1 MRAIILVGGFG
12 TRLRPLT
19 NDKPKQMLTV
29 GNKPMLENVIQ
40 ELSQHGIT
48 EVILSMGFKPDIFI
62 DKYPEEVCAG
72 LPLKYVVEPT
82 PLDTAGAIRF
92 AVAESGIKDTFL
104 VCNGDVITETDLSE
118 LIDFHKAITAEATIS
133 LTPTSN
139 PSQYGI
145 VPTDKSGKVTGFIE
159 KPSGPDFETNLIN
172 AGYYVMEPSVVNRI
186 ANDRPV
192 SVETEIF
199 PNMVEDE
206 RLFAVPSDRYWIDA
220 GTPETFL
227 KANLDL
233 INGQRMKNINGV
245 HPEASISPDAVIKS
259 SIIDRGV
266 VIDEGAHIENSV
278 LMEGVEVEKNVMVEG
293 SIVGERAKVEENC
306 QILELTII
314 NHEEIVE
321 KGSQLRAT
329 IYQNRMNK

>member
-19 NDKPKQMLTV
+19 DDKPKQMLTV

-118 LIDFHKAITAEATIS
+118 LIDFHKTITAEATIS
-133 LTPTSN
+133 LTPTTN

-259 SIIDRGV
+259 SIVGRGV
-266 VIDEGAHIENSV
+266 VIGEGANIENSV
-278 LMEGVEVEKNVMVEG
+278 LMEGVEVEKTVMVAG

-321 KGSQLRAT
+321 KESQLRAT

>member
-118 LIDFHKAITAEATIS
+118 LIDFHKTITAEATIS
-133 LTPTSN
+133 LTPTTN

-220 GTPETFL
+220 GIPETFL

-259 SIIDRGV
+259 SIIGRGV
-266 VIDEGAHIENSV
+266 SIGDGAHIENSV

>member
-133 LTPTSN
+133 LTPTTN

-220 GTPETFL
+220 GTPETFI

-233 INGQRMKNINGV
+233 INGQRMKNFNGV

-259 SIIDRGV
+259 SIIGRGV
-266 VIDEGAHIENSV
+266 VIGEGAHIENSV

-321 KGSQLRAT
+321 KGSQLRAN

>member
-133 LTPTSN
+133 LTPTTN

-259 SIIDRGV
+259 SIIGRGV
-266 VIDEGAHIENSV
+266 VIDGGAHIENSV

-321 KGSQLRAT
+321 KESQLRAT
-329 IYQNRMNK
+329 IYQNRMKK

>member
-133 LTPTSN
+133 LTPTTN

-259 SIIDRGV
+259 SIIGRGV
-266 VIDEGAHIENSV
+266 VIGEGAHIENSV

-321 KGSQLRAT
+321 KGSQLRAN

>member
-321 KGSQLRAT
+321 KGSQLRAN

>member
-19 NDKPKQMLTV
+19 DDKPKQMLTV

-40 ELSQHGIT
+40 ELSQRGIT

-92 AVAESGIKDTFL
+92 AVVESDIKDTFL

-133 LTPTSN
+133 LTPTTN

-145 VPTDKSGKVTGFIE
+145 VPADKSGKVSGFIE
-159 KPSGPDFETNLIN
+159 KPSGPDFERNLIN

-233 INGQRMKNINGV
+233 INGQRMKNFNGV

-259 SIIDRGV
+259 SIIGRGV
-266 VIDEGAHIENSV
+266 VIGEGAHIENSV

-321 KGSQLRAT
+321 KGSQIRAT

>member
-133 LTPTSN
+133 LTPTTN

-259 SIIDRGV
+259 SIVGRGV
-266 VIDEGAHIENSV
+266 VIGEGAHIENSV

>member
-1 MRAIILVGGFG
+1 VRAIILVGGFG

-133 LTPTSN
+133 LTPTTN

-259 SIIDRGV
+259 SIVGRGV
-266 VIDEGAHIENSV
+266 VIGEGAHIENSV

>member
-92 AVAESGIKDTFL
+92 AVAESDIKDTFL

-133 LTPTSN
+133 LTPTTN

-259 SIIDRGV
+259 SIVGRGV
-266 VIDEGAHIENSV
+266 VIGEGAHIENSV

>member
-133 LTPTSN
+133 LTPTTN

-321 KGSQLRAT
+321 KESQLRAT

>member
-133 LTPTSN
+133 LTPTTN

-259 SIIDRGV
+259 SIIGRGV
-266 VIDEGAHIENSV
+266 VIGEGAHIENSV

>member
-133 LTPTSN
+133 LTPTTN

-259 SIIDRGV
+259 SIIGRGV
-266 VIDEGAHIENSV
+266 VIDGGAHIENSV

-321 KGSQLRAT
+321 KGSQLRAN